1 MLRPSVAPLCA
12 AMLLVGCGN
21 GPRSTPDA
29 VPTPSTLDEFRTAAA
44 RIVQETG
51 VPGAGLAL
59 VRPDGV
65 EWAGGVGVADR
76 ERGTPI
82 TADTHFRAGSI
93 SKTFVAI
100 ALVQQ
105 YLDDKLDI
113 EAAVADLAPGVV
125 IDNRFGGSPV
135 TVLHL
140 LQHTAGFDDMHFNE
154 MYNRDDAAD
163 LPLADVL
170 ARNPASRRVRWRP
183 GTRMSYSNPGYGVAA
198 YVLEQVTG
206 RAYEDVIRE
215 GIFEP
220 LGMRTSSF
228 TLTDDD
234 LPLLARGY
242 DSPSGPPVP
251 FTQIYLRPAGNLHTS
266 SRELGTFV
274 QMLLNW
280 GETSEDLV
288 IDPEYLSNMERPRS
302 SLSAGAGLI
311 YGYGSGIASRS
322 LAGFPV
328 LGHGG
333 GIDGFSSAY
342 GYSAARDAG
351 WVVLVNGTYAPSAVE
366 RLSELA
372 VRYLKREVEPPPRP
386 EHAASPDTLA
396 GYAGYYHAEGSRNA
410 VLGGLE
416 WLTGGSTIRPTG
428 NALEVSPVFGG
439 PTRLIPVSDTL
450 FRREQDVTPSRVFT
464 TDEDG
469 RTLLLGDGYYG
480 VRTPRWRVE
489 MVRGA
494 VFWSLAMLATVPIAA
509 LVWLLRAWRS
519 SRTFAASGN
528 ASEGR
533 ALKIVLCLIPLAL
546 LAFFGIAMAPARDWG
561 VMNTWTRLTF
571 LGSWAVPL
579 LSLIALALVATTW
592 AGGTGRWFGLYT
604 AAVTAAGWCLSAYMA
619 VWGLVGLRPW
629 AY

>member
-1 MLRPSVAPLCA
+1 MFRPFAAPLCA
-12 AMLLVGCGN
+12 AMLLAGCGA
-21 GPRSTPDA
+21 GARSIPDA
-29 VPTPSTLDEFRTAAA
+29 VPTSSTLDEFRAAAA

-76 ERGTPI
+76 ERGTPV

-93 SKTFVAI
+93 SKTFIAM

-113 EAAVADLAPGVV
+113 DAPVADLAPGVA

-154 MYNRDDAAD
+154 MYARDDAAD

-215 GIFEP
+215 RIFEP

-228 TLTDDD
+228 TLTGDD

-242 DSPSGPPVP
+242 DSPSGPSVP

-266 SRELGTFV
+266 ARELGTFV

-280 GETSEDLV
+280 GEAGEDLV

-302 SLSAGAGLI
+302 SLSARAGLI

-372 VRYLKREVEPPPRP
+372 VRYLKREVEPPARP

-416 WLTGGSTIRPTG
+416 WITGGSTLRPDG
-428 NALEVSPVFGG
+428 NALEVRPVFGG
-439 PTRLIPVSDTL
+439 TTRLIPVSDTL
-450 FRREQDVTPSRVFT
+450 FRRDQDVTPSRVFT

-489 MVRGA
+489 IVRGA
-494 VFWSLAMLATVPIAA
+494 VLLSLSVLATVPLAA
-509 LVWLLRAWRS
+509 LVWLVGAWRPS
-519 SRTFAASGN
+519 ARAGSGG
-528 ASEGR
+528 GR
-533 ALKIVLCLIPLAL
+533 QGRVLKVALCLLPLAV
-546 LAFFGIAMAPARDWG
+546 LACFGIAMAPAREWG
-561 VMNTWTRLTF
+561 VMNTWTRLTY
-571 LGSWAVPL
+571 LGSCAVPL
-579 LSLIALALVATTW
+579 LSLISLALVATTW
-592 AGGTGRWFGLYT
+592 SRGISRWFGLYT
-604 AAVTAAGWCLSAYMA
+604 AAVTAAGLCLSAYLA
-619 VWGLVGLRPW
+619 VWGLIGLRPW